1 MGAAFA
7 HPHPER
13 MGYNLPM
20 QPSPLRQIARAAGT
34 VMVAFL
40 ITQVIGVVRG
50 ILIYRTFGTSAD
62 LDSFNAA
69 NRVSELLF
77 NLMAGGALG
86 SAFIPTFTG
95 LLAQERR
102 SAAWKLASAIAN
114 LLLLVLT
121 LIAGLA
127 AIFAPQLVRHGLFV
141 LAPDLPSGQEAL
153 TVALLRIQL
162 PTVVIFGLSGL
173 VMGILNAHQRFWLP
187 AIAPAMYSLGQIA
200 GVLFLPAE
208 WGIVRLAVGVLFGS
222 LFHLLV
228 QSPILLRLGGDYSPT
243 LGLRLSEVR
252 QVALLMG
259 PRILGVAVVQINFV
273 ANTIIALSLPAGS
286 VSAISLAFALMLM
299 PQAAIAQSVAI
310 AALPTFSAQAA
321 LGRLDEL
328 RHSLAGSLRGVL
340 LLSIPATLG
349 LILLRTPLVRFLYE
363 GGEFTAQSTRLVA
376 WALLWY
382 AAGLVGHALVEILS
396 RTFYALHDTRTPVAV
411 GVAAMTLNILLSLS
425 LPGWFVRLGWA
436 PHGGLAL
443 ANSFAT
449 ALEAL
454 VLLFLMRRR
463 LAGME
468 GRSVARAVLQAGLAT
483 LVMGAALA
491 AWLHW
496 SASLSPLWQTL
507 GGVLLGGVMYLL
519 AAAVLRVEEL
529 RLVLRRVVPR

>member
-1 MGAAFA
+1 
-7 HPHPER
+7 
-13 MGYNLPM
+13 M
-20 QPSPLRQIARAAGT
+20 QSSPLRQIARAAGT

-40 ITQVIGVVRG
+40 ITQIIGVLRG

-69 NRVSELLF
+69 NRVAELLF

-102 SAAWKLASAIAN
+102 AEAWKLASAIAN

-121 LIAGLA
+121 LVAGLVA
-127 AIFAPQLVRHGLFV
+127 VFAPQVVRYGLFI
-141 LAPDLPSGQEAL
+141 LAPDLPAGQEAL

-173 VMGILNAHQRFWLP
+173 VMGILNAHQRFWVP

-228 QSPILLRLGGDYSPT
+228 QSPLLLRLGGSYSLV
-243 LGLRLSEVR
+243 LGLRMREVR
-252 QVALLMG
+252 QVMLLMG
-259 PRILGVAVVQINFV
+259 PRILGVAVVQINFI

-310 AALPTFSAQAA
+310 AALPTFSAQVA
-321 LGRLDEL
+321 LGRLDQL

-340 LLSIPATLG
+340 LLSIPAALG
-349 LILLRTPLVRFLYE
+349 LIMLRVPLVRFLYE
-363 GGEFTAQSTRLVA
+363 GGEFTAASTRLVA

-382 AAGLVGHALVEILS
+382 AAGLLGHAVVEILS
-396 RTFYALHDTRTPVAV
+396 RTFYALHDTRTPVMV
-411 GVAAMTLNILLSLS
+411 GVAAMSLNILLSLS
-425 LPGWFVRLGWA
+425 LPAGFLRLGWA

-454 VLLFLMRRR
+454 VLLVLMRRR
-463 LAGME
+463 LGGLE
-468 GRSVARAVLQAGLAT
+468 GRRIAQSVWQATLAVLAMSLA
-483 LVMGAALA
+483 LLGWLRWAAALSP
-491 AWLHW
+491 AWL
-496 SASLSPLWQTL
+496 TL
-507 GGVLLGGVMYLL
+507 GGVLLG
-519 AAAVLRVEEL
+519 AAVYLAVAALLRVEEL
-529 RLVLRRVVPR
+529 HMLLRRVLRR